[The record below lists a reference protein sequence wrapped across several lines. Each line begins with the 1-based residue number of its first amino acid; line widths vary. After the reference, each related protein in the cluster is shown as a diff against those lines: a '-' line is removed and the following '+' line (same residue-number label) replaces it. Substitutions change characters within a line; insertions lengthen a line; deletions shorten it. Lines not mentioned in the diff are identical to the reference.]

1 MQLSIKSL
9 LGSALLSAMPLV
21 FTSCEGTLDDIFGEW
36 SRPTGQTPSSSDDT
50 PTTADDT
57 PTITSVRD
65 FKQGTISGTDPFLTV
80 SFAEASVPDGIDCNQ
95 IIAASG
101 NQSWTGW
108 YYVDGAD
115 VTIDGIVSL
124 AGDTHLILCDGAK
137 LTINGYIEGS
147 GKKCYIYGRGEGNG
161 QLVVNNT
168 STLASLTNFNKLQI
182 HGGDIKLTSKMTSAI
197 ISTGFELLGGKITAV
212 KGDDDGDWD
221 AITTD
226 NDIYIYGGQLK
237 ATGKGKQKYG
247 IYAKTHIYG
256 GKVIATGG
264 NATSTNGIGG
274 DGIKNN
280 ITITGGTLEAYA
292 GAGDGAGH
300 RGKGINGHVI
310 VNGNGTGANATKV
323 KAVGGTDGFSTG
335 GYGIYGNLTVEGTAN
350 VEVYGGDCIVGD
362 GGNGV
367 YGNATF
373 KGSGT
378 IIISGGNA
386 QNISC
391 KGGFAVWG
399 TVTADGSSG
408 PITIKGGDNPNATGS
423 GGYAIYKY
431 LTTTNSCTSV
441 IRVTGGSGGASDN
454 IAIYGKSTDGSTTCS
469 INYGG
474 GTIVALGGGTAGK
487 AIGDG
492 GIPVNGGSIKVST
505 STPWY
510 THNGTSWSAGS
521 PANITTTKTGIND
534 HGVALPTDPTT
545 HP

>member
-1 MQLSIKSL
+1 MQLSIKSI
-9 LGSALLSAMPLV
+9 LGSALLAAMPLV
-21 FTSCEGTLDDIFGEW
+21 FTSCGGTLDDIIGE
-36 SRPTGQTPSSSDDT
+36 SSNPTPQT
-50 PTTADDT
+50 PTTSDDT
-57 PTITSVRD
+57 PTITGVRD
-65 FKQGTISGTDPFLTV
+65 FKLGTISGTDPFLTV
-80 SFAEASVPDGIDCNQ
+80 SFAEASVPDGTECNQ
-95 IIAASG
+95 MTAATG

-115 VTIDGIVSL
+115 VTIDGNVSL
-124 AGDTHLILCDGAK
+124 AGDTYLILCDGAK
-137 LTINGYIEGS
+137 LTINGYIEGN

-161 QLVVNNT
+161 QLVVNNA

-197 ISTGFELLGGKITAV
+197 ISTGFELLGGKIIAV

-226 NDIYIYGGQLK
+226 NDIYIYGGLLT
-237 ATGKGKQKYG
+237 ATGKGKYKNG

-264 NATSTNGIGG
+264 NAMSTNGGGG

-292 GAGDGAGH
+292 GAGNGAGH
-300 RGKGINGHVI
+300 RGKGINGHVS
-310 VNGNGTGANATKV
+310 VNGNGTGVHATKV
-323 KAVGGTDGFSTG
+323 KAVGDTDGFSTD
-335 GYGIYGNLTVEGTAN
+335 GYGIFGNLTVEGTAN

-367 YGNATF
+367 YGDATF

-378 IIISGGNA
+378 IIITGGNA

-391 KGGFAVWG
+391 KGGYAVWG

-408 PITIKGGDNPNATGS
+408 PITIKGGDNPNATGI

-441 IRVTGGSGGASDN
+441 IRVTGGSGGATNNYAIWGYKTDN
-454 IAIYGKSTDGSTTCS
+454 TTTCT

-474 GTIVALGGGTAGK
+474 GTIVALGGGTGEK
-487 AIGDG
+487 AIYDDG
-492 GIPVNGGSIKVST
+492 KFHNGGSINVSS

-510 THNGTSWSAGS
+510 THNGSSWSAGS
-521 PANITTTKTGIND
+521 PTNLTTTQTDIYY

-545 HP
+545 LP